1 MTIKPDI
8 HIFRDKNG
16 TPHVEANTKAD
27 MYWGQGYVHAR
38 DRGVQMLMMRVLG
51 QGRVCEL
58 LNDNDE
64 SLGVDKFFRQMNWHN
79 NLKVELEKFNEED
92 QLSMQSYADGVNAAF
107 AEKTPWEFKLL
118 GYKPE
123 KWSPL
128 DSIMISRM
136 VGYLTLAQSQAEMER
151 LFVEMV
157 QADISKEKLEE
168 LFPGNLGELDIDLL
182 KKVNLGERIV
192 NPASLWNLAAPRMMA
207 SNNWVISGARTKSG
221 QPILAN
227 DPHLETNRLPNVWS
241 EIVLSCGGH
250 YIMGG
255 TMPGTPGVLTG
266 RTPDLAWGV
275 TYAFVDSV
283 DSWIEDCK
291 DGKYLYEDEW
301 LDFDVRTEIIKRKKQ
316 DDLTISFYE
325 NKHGTL
331 DGDPHHAGLY
341 LATRWTASD
350 SGAITLGALLRLAE
364 ISTVKECMD
373 TIGKVETGWDFVI
386 ADKAGNI
393 GFQMTGK
400 VPKRRAGISGF
411 IPLPGWKAEN
421 DWDAYLSVDEMPRIL
436 NPESGFFATANEDL
450 NRYGKENPI
459 NMPMGSYRAERINAL
474 LAEKDDFT
482 VEDVYAMHADLYS
495 LQAKRFMEIL
505 RPILTTKST
514 KGHEGKSEGK
524 NNKSSSF
531 VSLSDLSVEK
541 IRILRDWDLC
551 YDAESQGAYL
561 FEAFYK
567 ELYRKVFGR
576 NGFGEAA
583 LDFLYDESGTFI
595 DFYQN
600 FDRVL
605 LAENSAWFGG
615 MSRDEVYAKVAESVF
630 TTKDTK
636 EHEEKT
642 EKSSFFVN
650 LRDRRVKRSL
660 KTWGSRQQYTMSH
673 MLFGGTLPG
682 FLGFDRGPITAVGGR
697 ATIHQGQIYKSAGR
711 ITTFMPSLRMVTEMG
726 KDTLYSNL
734 AGGPSDNRFS
744 KWYVS
749 DLENWL
755 HYRYKETRV
764 GGGEELEF

>member
-1 MTIKPDI
+1 MTMKPDL

-16 TPHVEANTKAD
+16 TPHVEAKTQAD
-27 MYWGQGYVHAR
+27 MYWGQGFVHAR

-58 LNDNDE
+58 LNDNDD

-79 NLKVELEKFNEED
+79 NLQSELDKLNAED

-123 KWSPL
+123 KWHPN

-182 KKVNLGERIV
+182 KKVQLGERIV

-207 SNNWVISGARTKSG
+207 SNNWVIGGARTKSG
-221 QPILAN
+221 QPIIAN
-227 DPHLETNRLPNVWS
+227 DPHLEVNRLPNVWS
-241 EIVLSCGGH
+241 EIVLSSKGR
-250 YIMGG
+250 YVMGG
-255 TMPGTPGVLTG
+255 TMPGAPGVLTG
-266 RTPDLAWGV
+266 RSPDLAWGV

-301 LDFDVRTEIIKRKKQ
+301 LDFDIRKETIKRKKQ
-316 DDLTISFYE
+316 DDVTVNYYE

-331 DGDPHHAGLY
+331 DGDPHQAGLY

-350 SGAITLGALLRLAE
+350 SGAITLGALLRLGE
-364 ISTVKECMD
+364 ISTAKEAMD
-373 TIGKVETGWDFVI
+373 TISQVETGWDFVFG
-386 ADKAGNI
+386 DNAGDI

-400 VPKRRAGISGF
+400 VPKRRAGVSGF
-411 IPLPGWKAEN
+411 IPLPGWDAQN
-421 DWDAYLSVDEMPRIL
+421 DWETYIQVDEMPSIL
-436 NPESGFFATANEDL
+436 NPESHFFATANHNL
-450 NRYGKENPI
+450 NEYGKEDPI

-474 LAEKDDFT
+474 LTEKDDFT
-482 VEDVYAMHADLYS
+482 VEDVFAMHADLYS
-495 LQAKRFMEIL
+495 LQAERFMEIL
-505 RPILTTKST
+505 RPILDDLNTKD
-514 KGHEGKSEGK
+514 HEEKIKED
-524 NNKSSSF
+524 SSF
-531 VSLSDLSVEK
+531 VNLSGLSVKTLIE
-541 IRILRDWDLC
+541 WDLC
-551 YDAESQGAYL
+551 YDAESKGAYL
-561 FEAFYK
+561 FEVFYK
-567 ELYRKVFGR
+567 ELYREVFGR
-576 NGFGEAA
+576 NGFGKAA

-605 LAENSAWFGG
+605 LAENSSWFGG
-615 MSRDEVYAKVAESVF
+615 VSRDDLYKKVA
-630 TTKDTK
+630 KI
-636 EHEEKT
+636 
-642 EKSSFFVN
+642 
-650 LRDRRVKRSL
+650 SL
-660 KTWGSRQQYTMSH
+660 AIEPKTWGSRQKYTMSH

-682 FLGFDRGPITAVGGR
+682 FLGFDRGPITGVGGR
-697 ATIHQGQIYKSAGR
+697 STIHQGQIYKSAGR

-726 KDTLYSNL
+726 KDKLYSNL

-755 HYRYKETRV
+755 NYRYKETSPE
-764 GGGEELEF
+764 GGDQLTF